1 MSCARPRRRT
11 SAGVFVAV
19 VAALSGGAGAADS
32 DSLVG
37 IHFWGDRND
46 AAPAT
51 MLDSIHRGGWDVEIV
66 NTGNPEWNDVDVVG
80 PLYQNF
86 NTTYN
91 VTPVTRLGYY
101 WGKTL
106 PAPGSPEYTNWPA
119 YIANNVLSPLKNTA
133 HIWQMG
139 NEPNLM
145 GEATNWIN
153 QQIMPAQ
160 YAALYQSVQNAIQSP
175 SLVGT
180 AGAHELLVAP
190 VSPGAATG
198 DRWMAGT
205 TWLDQ
210 TLAAIP
216 AAQVDGVAL
225 HAYGGGT
232 TARDA
237 ILGFR
242 NSLLDQIAVV
252 DTRGLAGVPLYI
264 TEWNRN
270 TPIGSGQEAVTAQFA
285 RDALKF
291 LDRWNRTPGN
301 HNIVSSGWFVYDGSS
316 NGTGGWD
323 SYSIEYY
330 KSQGAAGSGDLY
342 TAFYDSARAGY
353 KAGVSGTR
361 PLPSTVSFVDD
372 FETGTGQFAS
382 ATPLPGSAGGSG
394 TTVGTTTAS
403 FKVRQKDSDSYTKFY
418 ADKIGIVDDPAVN
431 NWTVR
436 YLSGGGSPSGKATI
450 PLTSGTD
457 GYVGFY
463 LRVYTVNGSENLSPA
478 AGNMSAQIVL
488 DTDVG
493 GGSLSDAGVA
503 RTIIADGEWHLYEWN
518 LDAGSDW
525 TPFAG
530 SDGLLGAGG
539 NINTGSITIDSILLQ
554 GGNFNVEML
563 LDSVMRNSAGSLS
576 VMSVPEPTAVGTTL
590 SLLAAAALARRR
602 RRTSSLSRCPVEL
615 SRG

>member
-1 MSCARPRRRT
+1 MHSSRPRKGT
-11 SAGVFVAV
+11 QALLFLTIVAI
-19 VAALSGGAGAADS
+19 GGSRASAADS
-32 DSLVG
+32 DALVG

-46 AAPAT
+46 ATPAT
-51 MLDSIHRGGWDVEIV
+51 TLDSVNRGGWDVEVV

-86 NTTYN
+86 KTNYN

-106 PAPGSPEYTNWPA
+106 PAPGSPEYANWPS
-119 YIANNVLSPLKNTA
+119 YIANNVVSPLKGAA

-145 GEATNWIN
+145 GEATNWTN
-153 QQIMPAQ
+153 QQITPGE
-160 YAALYQSVQNAIQSP
+160 YATLYQSVRSAIQSP

-180 AGAHELLVAP
+180 AGAHKLLVAP
-190 VSPGAATG
+190 VSPGAAGG

-216 AAQVDGVAL
+216 APQVDGVAL

-252 DTRGLAGVPLYI
+252 DNRGLGSVPLYV
-264 TEWNRN
+264 TEWNRS

-301 HNIVSSGWFVYDGSS
+301 HNVVSSGWFVYDGTS
-316 NGTGGWD
+316 TGSGQWD

-330 KSQGAAGSGDLY
+330 KNQGSAGSGDLY
-342 TAFYDSARAGY
+342 TAFYDSARMGY

-372 FETGTGQFAS
+372 FETATGQFAS
-382 ATPLPGSAGGSG
+382 ATPSPSGPGSSG
-394 TTVGTTTAS
+394 TAGTTTAS
-403 FKVRQKDSDSYTKFY
+403 FKVRQKDTDSYTKFY
-418 ADKIGIVDDPAVN
+418 SDKIGIVDDPAVSTG
-431 NWTVR
+431 WTVR
-436 YLSGGGSPSGKATI
+436 YLSGGGSPSGKPTI
-450 PLTSGTD
+450 PLTGGTD

-463 LRVYTVNGSENLSPA
+463 LRVYTVNGSENLTPA
-478 AGNMSAQIVL
+478 AGNMTAQIVL
-488 DTDVG
+488 DTDA
-493 GGSLSDAGVA
+493 GSGNLSDAGVA
-503 RTIIADGEWHLYEWN
+503 RTIVADGEWRLYEWS
-518 LDAGSDW
+518 LDAAADW
-525 TPFAG
+525 TSFAG
-530 SDGLLGAGG
+530 SDGLLGTNG
-539 NINTGSITIDSILLQ
+539 NINTGSVTVDSILFK
-554 GGNFNVEML
+554 GGNFNVELL

-576 VMSVPEPTAVGTTL
+576 VMSVPEPTGAAA
-590 SLLAAAALARRR
+590 AAAALLGIAAGAPRRR
-602 RRTSSLSRCPVEL
+602 RPKPAI
-615 SRG
+615 

>member
-1 MSCARPRRRT
+1 LKYRPRPRCRT
-11 SAGVFVAV
+11 ATGVTIAV
-19 VAALSGGAGAADS
+19 VAALTGRVFAADS

-51 MLDSIHRGGWDVEIV
+51 LLDSVARGGWDVEIV
-66 NTGNPEWNDVDVVG
+66 NTGNPEWNDVDVVN

-86 NTTYN
+86 KTTYN
-91 VTPVTRLGYY
+91 VTPVTRLGLY

-106 PAPGSPEYTNWPA
+106 PAPGSPEYTNWPTT
-119 YIANNVLSPLKNTA
+119 IANNVVSPLKNTA

-139 NEPNLM
+139 NEPNLL
-145 GEATNWIN
+145 GEATNWTN
-153 QQIMPAQ
+153 QQITPAA
-160 YAALYQSVQNAIQSP
+160 YATLYQNVRNAIQSP

-180 AGAHELLVAP
+180 AGAHKLLVAP
-190 VSPGAATG
+190 VSPGGAFG

-237 ILGFR
+237 MLGFR
-242 NSLLDQIAVV
+242 NSLLEQIAVI
-252 DTRGLAGVPLYI
+252 DTRGLASVPLYI

-301 HNIVSSGWFVYDGSS
+301 HNVVSSGWFVYDGG

-323 SYSIEYY
+323 SDSIEYY
-330 KSQGAAGSGDLY
+330 KHQGPAGAGDLY

-361 PLPSTVSFVDD
+361 PLPATVSFVDD
-372 FETGTGQFAS
+372 FEYATGQFAA
-382 ATPLPGSAGGSG
+382 ATPKPQSAGGSG
-394 TTVGTTTAS
+394 TTTGTLASS
-403 FKVRQKDSDSYTKFY
+403 FKVRQSDTDSYTKFN
-418 ADKIGIVDDPAVN
+418 ADKIGIVADPAVSAG
-431 NWTVR
+431 WTVR
-436 YLSGGGSPSGKATI
+436 YVSGGGSPSGKTAI

-457 GYVGFY
+457 GSIGFY
-463 LRVYTVNGSENLSPA
+463 LRVYTVNGLETLAPA
-478 AGNMSAQIVL
+478 AGNMTAQIVL
-488 DTDVG
+488 DTDAG
-493 GGSLSDAGVA
+493 TGDLSDAGVA
-503 RTIIADGEWHLYEWN
+503 RTIIADGEWHLYEWS
-518 LDAGSDW
+518 LDATSDW
-525 TPFAG
+525 TSFVG
-530 SDGLLGAGG
+530 SDGLLGTNG
-539 NINTGSITIDSILLQ
+539 NINTGSVTVDSILFK
-554 GGNFNVEML
+554 GGNFNVELL

-576 VMSVPEPTAVGTTL
+576 VMAVPEPTG
-590 SLLAAAALARRR
+590 AAAALLALAATAVHRRR
-602 RRTSSLSRCPVEL
+602 VAPRANL
-615 SRG
+615 

>member
-1 MSCARPRRRT
+1 LKYRARPRRRK
-11 SAGVFVAV
+11 SAGLFLALL
-19 VAALSGGAGAADS
+19 AALSGRAFAADS

-51 MLDSIHRGGWDVEIV
+51 MMDSVSGGGWDVEVV

-86 NTTYN
+86 KTTYN
-91 VTPVTRLGYY
+91 VTPLTRLGYY

-106 PAPGSPEYTNWPA
+106 PAPGSTEYANWPS
-119 YIANNVLSPLKNTA
+119 YIANNVVSPLKNTA

-145 GEATNWIN
+145 GEATNWTN
-153 QQIMPAQ
+153 QQITPAE
-160 YAALYQSVQNAIQSP
+160 YATLYQSVRGAIQSL
-175 SLVGT
+175 SLLGT
-180 AGAHELLVAP
+180 AGPQKLLVAP
-190 VSPGAATG
+190 VSPGAAGG

-232 TARDA
+232 TVRDA
-237 ILGFR
+237 MLGFR
-242 NSLLDQIAVV
+242 SSLLDQMAVV
-252 DTRGLAGVPLYI
+252 DGRGLGSVPLYV
-264 TEWNRN
+264 TEWNRS

-285 RDALKF
+285 RDALRF

-301 HNIVSSGWFVYDGSS
+301 HNVVSSGWFVYDGSS
-316 NGTGGWD
+316 NGTGTWD
-323 SYSIEYY
+323 NDSIEYY
-330 KSQGAAGSGDLY
+330 KNQGAAGSGDLY

-361 PLPSTVSFVDD
+361 PLPSTVSFIDD

-382 ATPLPGSAGGSG
+382 GTPSPSGAGSSG
-394 TTVGTTTAS
+394 TTTGTTTAS
-403 FKVRQKDSDSYTKFY
+403 FKVRQKDTDSYTQFY
-418 ADKIGIVDDPAVN
+418 SDKIGIVDDPAVN

-436 YLSGGGSPSGKATI
+436 YLSGGGSPGGKTPI

-457 GYVGFY
+457 GCVGFY
-463 LRVYTVNGSENLSPA
+463 LRVYTVNGSENLAPA
-478 AGNMSAQIVL
+478 VGNMTAQIVL
-488 DTDVG
+488 DTDAG
-493 GGSLSDAGVA
+493 GGNLSDAGVA
-503 RTIIADGEWHLYEWN
+503 KTIIVDGEWHLYEWS
-518 LDAGSDW
+518 LDSVADW
-525 TPFAG
+525 TSFGG
-530 SDGLLGAGG
+530 SDGLLGTGG
-539 NINTGSITIDSILLQ
+539 NINTGGVTVDSILFK
-554 GGNFNVEML
+554 GGNFNVELL

-576 VMSVPEPTAVGTTL
+576 VMSVPEPRGG
-590 SLLAAAALARRR
+590 AAAVLMIAA
-602 RRTSSLSRCPVEL
+602 SRLGRKRHPKCVPQI
-615 SRG
+615 